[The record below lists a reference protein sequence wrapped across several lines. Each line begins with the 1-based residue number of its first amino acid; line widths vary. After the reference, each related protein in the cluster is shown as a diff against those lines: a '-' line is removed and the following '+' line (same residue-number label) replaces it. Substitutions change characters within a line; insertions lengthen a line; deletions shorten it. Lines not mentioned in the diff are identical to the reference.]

1 MIIHKEQVPY
11 RFPDGRNGWKLIT
24 SYINKEGKVA
34 FLQYPIPQD
43 QMFEWKYATR
53 GNADPPFYEYDYQ
66 KNEYVLD
73 EKGEKIQHQWMSYD
87 NKPVTRVAT
96 DKQLSG
102 SRITELL
109 QSFKSAVDPVF
120 EMNKPETWF
129 CDIEVDVI
137 PDQGFPEATEAPTP
151 VNTISMTNYPRT
163 IIWSRK
169 PLSQQDIDWVQDQI
183 AQYSENNT
191 TDNRFKECT
200 KGYKFE
206 FRSFNTEK
214 EMLQDFVNFIVP
226 VAHITGWNFLAFDWL
241 YLWNRFIKNQIDT
254 SVLSPTRHTV
264 NFKINPRAGGA
275 SINVTKPMH
284 KIISDYLLIVKTWE
298 QSLGNLPDYKLDTVG
313 EKALT
318 MKKVVHPWGFD
329 VFYKDHFK
337 EYVFYNCIDT
347 ILLEQINNEIKTM
360 DVWLMLSSILRV
372 DLDSAF
378 STIAPAETV
387 MQVFEYDRF
396 KIFPNVK
403 HVIPDEQSEYTG
415 AWVVPVSPGLYRQ
428 VGGLDFASLYPS
440 IMRQFLIS
448 PETFKYKKDPKTYK
462 AAPDEIMTCSGA
474 VYERNEQSMI
484 PSILTYYYNLRKQTK
499 VDKKTCEDECEMLEK
514 EIKKRTSAAKS
525 AL

>member
-11 RFPDGRNGWKLIT
+11 KFPDGRNGWKLIT
-24 SYINKEGKVA
+24 SYINNEGKVA
-34 FLQYPIPQD
+34 FLQYPIPQE

-53 GNADPPFYEYDYQ
+53 GNADPPFYEYDYK

-73 EKGEKIQHQWMSYD
+73 ENGQKIQHQWISYD
-87 NKPVTRVAT
+87 NKPVTRMPT
-96 DKQLSG
+96 DRQLSG

-109 QSFKSAVDPVF
+109 QSFREAADPVF
-120 EMNKPETWF
+120 EMHKPETWF

-137 PDQGFPEATEAPTP
+137 PDQGFPEPTEAPTP
-151 VNTISMTNYPRT
+151 VNTISMTKEPET

-169 PLSQQDIDWVQDQI
+169 PLTQQEIDWVQEQI
-183 AQYSENNT
+183 VHYSEENT
-191 TDNRFKECT
+191 TDTRFKHCT
-200 KGYKFE
+200 AGYKFE
-206 FRSFNTEK
+206 FRCFDNERD
-214 EMLQDFVNFIVP
+214 MLQDFINFIVP
-226 VAHITGWNFLAFDWL
+226 IPHITGWNFLAFDWL
-241 YLWNRFIKNQIDT
+241 YLWNRFIKNGLDT

-264 NFKINPRAGGA
+264 NFKINPRAGGS

-329 VFYKDHFK
+329 IFYREHFK

-403 HVIPDEQSEYTG
+403 HKIPDEQDAYEG
-415 AWVVPVSPGLYRQ
+415 AYVVPVKPGLYR
-428 VGGLDFASLYPS
+428 
-440 IMRQFLIS
+440 
-448 PETFKYKKDPKTYK
+448 
-462 AAPDEIMTCSGA
+462 
-474 VYERNEQSMI
+474 
-484 PSILTYYYNLRKQTK
+484 
-499 VDKKTCEDECEMLEK
+499 
-514 EIKKRTSAAKS
+514 
-525 AL
+525 